1 MAQQGYYL
9 ELIEQKNH
17 TNNGLPSLNITSHYD
32 IFKMLPLN
40 EYDSD
45 FIKDTKDEIDKDKSI
60 EPYKM
65 KDRFKKKRDCYY
77 LGNNCFEFL
86 NITYLTRF

>member
-17 TNNGLPSLNITSHYD
+17 RNNGLPSLNITSHYD

-45 FIKDTKDEIDKDKSI
+45 FIEYTKDEIDKDTSI

-65 KDRFKKKRDCYY
+65 KDHYKKKRDCYY
-77 LGNNCFEFL
+77 LVFG
-86 NITYLTRF
+86 